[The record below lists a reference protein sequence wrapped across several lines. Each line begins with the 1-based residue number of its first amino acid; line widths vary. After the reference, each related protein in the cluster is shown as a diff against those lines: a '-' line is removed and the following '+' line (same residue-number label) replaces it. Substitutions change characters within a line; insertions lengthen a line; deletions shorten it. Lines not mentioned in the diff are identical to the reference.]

1 MASYCNTEDIK
12 AIVDT
17 DMEVAEIQY
26 LIDETDA
33 FMDLKLATGGLSA
46 VIKRGISRTWTAYR
60 VMLKDPASD
69 RIGDLSSNRTAN
81 LKGLKAEYMEMIAAA
96 GASSGLAFV
105 VGKAEYI
112 R

>member
-1 MASYCNTEDIK
+1 MGYCNVEDVT

-17 DMEVAEIQY
+17 DMETAEIQDI
-26 LIDETDA
+26 IDEVDA
-33 FMDLKLATGGLSA
+33 FIDIELPAGTNSYILRA
-46 VIKRGISRTWTAYR
+46 VSKTWAAYR

-69 RIGDLSSNRTAN
+69 KIGDLSSNRTTN
-81 LKGLKAEYMEMIAAA
+81 LKLLKAEYLEMIDTAA
-96 GASSGLAFV
+96 ASSGLAFR